1 MCTRILWTGKD
12 ASGKF
17 HSICGRNMD
26 WGIDM
31 KEKLWVFP
39 AGLKRKSDVK
49 GKPVEW
55 VSKYGSIATIVYDQA
70 TSDGMNEKGL
80 GIHANWLAE
89 SFYGV
94 RDESK
99 PGLDCNRVL
108 QYFLDNFATVKEVVE
123 HFKNNQDMQ
132 LVESQITKGEF
143 KVTIECHLAIEDA
156 QGESLIVEYL
166 KTKTGDLEV
175 KIYYSGDLPE
185 LYLKY
190 CNNLDI
196 PSDKK
201 EEYKA
206 NYLKAYN
213 VLTNN
218 PPFKEQLETLKKY
231 EDFGFGGKLKLPG
244 DTDASARFVRG
255 AYYLINLPQPQNQR
269 EAIAYLLSVMRSTA
283 QPFRKPQP
291 DSKALYASST
301 RWRTVAACT
310 EKLYMYESSL
320 HPTLI
325 WLDANELNFEE
336 GSGVRVFDLTLAE
349 NQEALGEVSEK
360 LTPAEDL
367 FGKNLSE

>member
-1 MCTRILWTGKD
+1 MCTRILWTGKVGD
-12 ASGKF
+12 KIS
-17 HSICGRNMD
+17 SICGRNMD
-26 WGIDM
+26 WGDDM

-49 GKPVEW
+49 GKAVEW

-80 GIHANWLAE
+80 AVHANWLAK
-89 SFYGV
+89 SYYGE

-99 PGLDCNRVL
+99 PGLDCNRAL

-123 HFKNNQDMQ
+123 YFKNNQDMQ
-132 LVESQITKGEF
+132 LVESAIAKNGNTVPIK
-143 KVTIECHLAIEDA
+143 CHLAIEDA

-166 KTKTGDLEV
+166 EINGHVER

-190 CNNLDI
+190 CNDLDI
-196 PSDKK
+196 PADKK

-213 VLTNN
+213 VLTND

-231 EDFGFGGKLKLPG
+231 KDFGFGGELKLPG

-255 AYYLINLPQPQNQR
+255 AYYLINLPQPNNQR
-269 EAIAYLLSVMRSTA
+269 EAIAHLLSVMRSTA

-291 DSKALYASST
+291 GSNAPYASST

-310 EKLYMYESSL
+310 EKLYMYESSVN
-320 HPTLI
+320 PTLI
-325 WLDANELNFEE
+325 WLDANKLDFKE
-336 GSGVRVFDLTLAE
+336 GSGVRVFDLTKHE
-349 NQEALGEVSEK
+349 TVIGEVSDK
-360 LTPAEDL
+360 LTPTEDL
-367 FGKNLSE
+367 FAKNLSK